1 MQQVTYAQFDD
12 TTQMNQH
19 KFEVHGFR
27 TQYFVYTL
35 FSNDSRFLNKN
46 IEIKKKR
53 KYIVANSRVNIP
65 YDC

>member
-12 TTQMNQH
+12 TTQINQH
-19 KFEVHGFR
+19 IFEIHDFR